1 MKLVIVAAALSI
13 GAAPPAAA
21 PQPTAPA
28 QPAAPTQPT
37 APTRSAAPATADGFA
52 TTARNIHQDMPGCVS
67 IRRQVQEESKRAET
81 RRGESRTLGEE
92 PSAHLFA
99 AVDRQVAGCRE
110 VTFLRRNVAPG
121 STTPELGRERR

>member
-1 MKLVIVAAALSI
+1 MKLVIVAAAFSI

-21 PQPTAPA
+21 PQPAAPA
-28 QPAAPTQPT
+28 QAATPARPAAPVRP
-37 APTRSAAPATADGFA
+37 AAPATADGFA
-52 TTARNIHQDMPGCVS
+52 TTARNIHHDRPGCVS

-110 VTFLRRNVAPG
+110 VTFLRRDIAPG
-121 STTPELGRERR
+121 PTTPELGRERR

>member
-1 MKLVIVAAALSI
+1 MKLVIVAALLSI

-21 PQPTAPA
+21 PQPAAPA
-28 QPAAPTQPT
+28 QPT
-37 APTRSAAPATADGFA
+37 ARTEPAAPATADGFA
-52 TTARNIHQDMPGCVS
+52 QAARNIHQDGSGCVS

-99 AVDRQVAGCRE
+99 AVDRQVGGCRE
-110 VTFLRRNVAPG
+110 VTFLRRNVGPG
-121 STTPELGRERR
+121 STTPEFGREPR